1 MRRSWIQALGLLSL
15 ILITI
20 ALTTGCSK
28 TIAISGQQVDDF
40 SEQVKQDYPAIE
52 KMTLAFEP
60 LTFRMTYVFKEPLD
74 EKDKEN
80 LFEDSR
86 RFLMSDQFDEE
97 IIQSPKIAKYFS
109 SGHPNFSVVFRTENP
124 ESLSRFELH
133 ANNEKNADPVYRQWY
148 YAEDDEALGEPYAE
162 ENK

>member
-1 MRRSWIQALGLLSL
+1 MRRSWIQTIGLLTL

-28 TIAISGQQVDDF
+28 TIAISGEQADDF
-40 SEQVKQDYPAIE
+40 REQVKQDYPAIE
-52 KMTLAFEP
+52 KTTLAFEP

-74 EKDKEN
+74 EKEKEN

-86 RFLMSDQFDEE
+86 RFLMSDQFNEE

-109 SGHPNFSVVFRTENP
+109 SGHPNFSVVFRIENP
-124 ESLSRFELH
+124 GSVSRFELH
-133 ANNEKNADPVYRQWY
+133 ANNEKNADPVYRQ
-148 YAEDDEALGEPYAE
+148 
-162 ENK
+162 

>member
-1 MRRSWIQALGLLSL
+1 MRRSWIQTIGLLTFM
-15 ILITI
+15 LITI

-28 TIAISGQQVDDF
+28 TIAISGEQADDF
-40 SEQVKQDYPAIE
+40 HDRIEQDYPAIE
-52 KMTLAFEP
+52 KTTLTFEP
-60 LTFRMTYVFKEPLD
+60 LTFHMTHVLKEPLD
-74 EKDKEN
+74 EKEKAK

-86 RFLMSDQFDEE
+86 RFLMSDRFDEE

-109 SGHPNFSVVFRTENP
+109 SGHPNFVVVFRTENP
-124 ESLSRFELH
+124 DSISRFELR

-148 YAEDDEALGEPYAE
+148 YAEDDEALGEPYVE